1 MHVRALT
8 GCVIAGFALPVA
20 AGVLVLGNGDRI
32 SGELIGIYDQQ
43 VRWQS
48 DLMGEVVVGQV
59 DVRSI
64 DASDHFRVRL
74 DANREL
80 SKCLLQSGNG
90 EQWLNCEQG
99 MVALNSWRLVE
110 RITARPLNAPDA
122 WRNTGGVTLTGRDRG
137 GNADERNLQVG
148 ARIEMRRGAYRHIGG
163 AHYDRTSTD
172 EVKTADSRKLTYQF
186 DYFYS
191 DKWFFNSNWL
201 WEQNEFQSLQQR
213 VLIGAGVGYQFY
225 DTELIKLSFE
235 LGPALLLED
244 LDNDEDRESATL
256 RGSTDLRIRLN
267 RYGLEFFHRNQL
279 LQSLEDGAD
288 WRIETDTGFEMPI
301 IGRLKGQTL
310 WEFDYNNRPAQDAG
324 SFDRIWSFGLNYSW

>member
-1 MHVRALT
+1 MHVRALM
-8 GCVIAGFALPVA
+8 GCAVIACAMPAA
-20 AGVLVLGNGDRI
+20 AGVLVLGNGDRV

-48 DLMGEVVVGQV
+48 DLMGEIVVGQV

-64 DASDHFRVRL
+64 ESRDEFRVRL

-80 SKCLLQSGNG
+80 SRCQLLANEG
-90 EQWLNCEQG
+90 EQLLSCEQG
-99 MVALNSWRLVE
+99 MVALNSWRMVE
-110 RITARPLNAPDA
+110 RVTARPLNAPDA
-122 WRNTGGVTLTGRDRG
+122 WRNTGGVTLAGRDRG
-137 GNADERNLQVG
+137 GNSNDRNLQLD
-148 ARIEMRRGAYRHIGG
+148 ARIELRRGAYRHIGS
-163 AHYDRTSTD
+163 AHYDRTSTN
-172 EVKTADSRKLTYQF
+172 VAKTADGRKLTYQF

-201 WEQNEFQSLQQR
+201 WEKNEFQSLQQR

-235 LGPALLLED
+235 FGPALLLED
-244 LDNDEDRESATL
+244 LDNDEDREAAAL

-267 RYGLEFFHRNQL
+267 RFGLEFFHRNQL
-279 LQSLEDGAD
+279 LQSLDDGAD
-288 WRIETDTGFEMPI
+288 WRVETDTGFEMPI

-310 WEFDYNNRPAQDAG
+310 WEFDYNNEPAQDAG